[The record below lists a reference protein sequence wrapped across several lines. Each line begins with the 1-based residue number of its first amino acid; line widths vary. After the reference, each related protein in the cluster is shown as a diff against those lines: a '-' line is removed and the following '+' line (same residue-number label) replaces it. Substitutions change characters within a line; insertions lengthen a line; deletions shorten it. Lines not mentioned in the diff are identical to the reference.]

1 MAGARHVHARRAA
14 ASRDEETI
22 ADTGVRMRWARPH
35 TFDRERALRWLG
47 PAERA
52 RVNAMPHDGLR
63 DRFLLG
69 RMLLRELAAEAG
81 GIRPEEV
88 RIVAR
93 CARCGAEHGRPRIAW
108 PDPAGPAWSASL
120 SSCPELVIA
129 VVAPAGIAVGVDV
142 EPGRAA
148 GPRSRETERRGAV
161 VGLIGAPSGTA
172 IRRWVRTE
180 AVLKADGR
188 GLRVEPGLVRFDGT
202 AARLDDRPQEFRLI
216 DRRID
221 GCLVSAAAAG
231 PIRRRGQ

>member
-1 MAGARHVHARRAA
+1 
-14 ASRDEETI
+14 
-22 ADTGVRMRWARPH
+22 MRWARPDG
-35 TFDRERALRWLG
+35 FDRERALHWLG

-52 RVNAMPHDGLR
+52 RADATLHDGLL

-88 RIVAR
+88 RILAR
-93 CARCGAEHGRPRIAW
+93 CERCGAEHGRPRIEW
-108 PDPAGPAWSASL
+108 PDSTGPAWSASL
-120 SSCPELVIA
+120 SSCPDLVVA
-129 VVAPAGIAVGVDV
+129 AVAPAGIAVGVDV

-148 GPRSRETERRGAV
+148 GPRGREAERRGAV
-161 VGLIGAPSGTA
+161 VELIGEPSRTA

-188 GLRVEPGLVRFDGT
+188 GLRVEPGVVRFDGP
-202 AARLDDRPQEFRLI
+202 AARLDDRPQEFRVI

-221 GCLVSAAAAG
+221 GCLVSVAAAG
-231 PIRRRGQ
+231 PIRR